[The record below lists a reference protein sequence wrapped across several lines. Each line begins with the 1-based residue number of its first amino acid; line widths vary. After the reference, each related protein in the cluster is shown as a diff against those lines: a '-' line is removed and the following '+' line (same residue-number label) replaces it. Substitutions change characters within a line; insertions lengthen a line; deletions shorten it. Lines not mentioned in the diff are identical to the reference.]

1 MPPPPPRA
9 VVVVLVDQV
18 VRSPPSLPPGDVAL
32 PVVEVDVLAPTEI
45 PEPLLDAIEGPVP
58 QGPLGIVRGQIVRDD
73 VELRPVRSSGG
84 PARRG
89 QLGQV
94 ARVPASGEDDVLPD
108 VDVGPE
114 GVRHRLEEAG
124 DDQDLPLGPV
134 RALDGGWGGGEGRGV
149 LPGLGDAEVR
159 IELVRRLLLDVHV
172 HHAPAPVQSAPLLA
186 PPPPSRPGGPVE
198 HASDPARRS
207 SSPVRY
213 GKEERDRDQDAPV
226 EAGDLGAGGG
236 GGGAAPEPD
245 DPPPPVLDLHDPI
258 QAQVRHRV
266 PDPGGDVGED
276 RPRELPRCR
285 GDGRRPVRVPRR
297 EQRVGLRLQVP
308 LLLRRRRRLPPRS
321 PEGPGD
327 RTRRRRRRRGG
338 GGRGGIAP
346 FPAPPPANLR
356 LIRGGARGRVVV
368 RASPGHAAP
377 PGGAGPIALHGSGRT
392 IRNRRQYYCTGN
404 NGISK
409 LYAYA

>member
-1 MPPPPPRA
+1 M
-9 VVVVLVDQV
+9 
-18 VRSPPSLPPGDVAL
+18 
-32 PVVEVDVLAPTEI
+32 LAPTEI
-45 PEPLLDAIEGPVP
+45 PEPLLDAIEGPVT

-134 RALDGGWGGGEGRGV
+134 RALDDGRGGGEGRGV
-149 LPGLGDAEVR
+149 LPGLGDVEVR

-207 SSPVRY
+207 SPPVRY

-226 EAGDLGAGGG
+226 EAGDLGTGGG

-245 DPPPPVLDLHDPI
+245 EPPPPVLDLHDPI

-276 RPRELPRCR
+276 RPR
-285 GDGRRPVRVPRR
+285 
-297 EQRVGLRLQVP
+297 
-308 LLLRRRRRLPPRS
+308 
-321 PEGPGD
+321 
-327 RTRRRRRRRGG
+327 
-338 GGRGGIAP
+338 
-346 FPAPPPANLR
+346 
-356 LIRGGARGRVVV
+356 
-368 RASPGHAAP
+368 
-377 PGGAGPIALHGSGRT
+377 
-392 IRNRRQYYCTGN
+392 
-404 NGISK
+404 
-409 LYAYA
+409 